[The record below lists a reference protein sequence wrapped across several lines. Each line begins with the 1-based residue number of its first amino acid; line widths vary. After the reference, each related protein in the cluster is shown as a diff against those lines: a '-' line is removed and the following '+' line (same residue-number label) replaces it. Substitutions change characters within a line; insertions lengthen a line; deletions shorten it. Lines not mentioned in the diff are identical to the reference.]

1 MATTIRDRGGRQKI
15 LEGLW
20 LIGIEPTQ
28 LGISPDVDGTAFIDA
43 LHKNGVH
50 DEFIR
55 RAIAA
60 VDWRADDRKPLPMRI
75 ADWLRASGYRED
87 EVARFNDELRKAGGT
102 ESPTEINGI
111 LTRLFNER
119 TAGAVLHKA
128 TGGKG
133 VEGAVWNP
141 FRTDTPPKGVNMKF
155 GGGGILATNLPAG
168 MSYTEPPNPKAYGG
182 ERVRPAQTAGVPTPP
197 PGIGRT
203 PPAAPPGPAT
213 PHQPLAPPKDQKAPG
228 GPGGPAGG
236 GLPAMPDTRPVWQ
249 REGREPTPQEIDDFV
264 HDNFGA
270 DAWFMDVP
278 EIKAE
283 LTQMA
288 RDGITDPAEARR
300 RISATQWYKN
310 TASSARLWH
319 AKERSDPA
327 SAMSDITEQ
336 TDFLQA
342 QADQLGVTVEP
353 ARLRYIAES
362 SLRFGWSPS
371 QINRAIAAEFRY
383 DPKSKVQATKVVEM
397 KEQAKKYLVP
407 LSDEAIQTWATGLM
421 SGQFNQASYDQYLKD
436 TAKSLFPQLVS
447 AIDQGMTVA
456 EYVDPYKQIAAQTL
470 EMNPDTIDFMDPKW
484 RQAFDQ
490 KDDKGNRTIM
500 TLSEWSSKIRTD
512 KTYGYDKTQRGV
524 QEASQFANSLLRK
537 FGAIA

>member
-1 MATTIRDRGGRQKI
+1 MAEHPIKRVSNEAVLQVLRDVYGLQFPPGFDMSGAQNSTFFRRVYDHLSASGQPIPKDLQTNAIRSTKDLEQIAQSPDWDAETKFFQTLKAYNIPEDKWKLIHDEARAEQGRMGPSIREGGKPYSDMALTAAAAKI
-15 LEGLW
+15 LGAD
-20 LIGIEPTQ
+20 
-28 LGISPDVDGTAFIDA
+28 SPV
-43 LHKNGVH
+43 
-50 DEFIR
+50 
-55 RAIAA
+55 
-60 VDWRADDRKPLPMRI
+60 
-75 ADWLRASGYRED
+75 LRAATQRSG
-87 EVARFNDELRKAGGT
+87 L
-102 ESPTEINGI
+102 
-111 LTRLFNER
+111 
-119 TAGAVLHKA
+119 
-128 TGGKG
+128 
-133 VEGAVWNP
+133 
-141 FRTDTPPKGVNMKF
+141 
-155 GGGGILATNLPAG
+155 
-168 MSYTEPPNPKAYGG
+168 
-182 ERVRPAQTAGVPTPP
+182 TPP
-197 PGIGRT
+197 P
-203 PPAAPPGPAT
+203 PPPGMPGGPPLAQPTKPVEEFRAGERAAQNKAPVGSTAPP
-213 PHQPLAPPKDQKAPG
+213 PLAPPAEKKAPG
-228 GPGGPAGG
+228 GGTPPGGGG
-236 GLPAMPDTRPVWQ
+236 GLPPVPDTRPIWQ
-249 REGREPTPQEIDDFV
+249 REGREPTPQEVDDFV
-264 HDNFGA
+264 NDNFGA

-288 RDGITDPAEARR
+288 RDGITDPEEAKR
-300 RISATQWYKN
+300 RISATSWYKN

-327 SAMSDITEQ
+327 SAMADVTEQ
-336 TDFLQA
+336 TDFLQS
-342 QADQLGVTVEP
+342 QADQLGVTIDP

-397 KEQAKKYLVP
+397 KDKAKKFMVP

-421 SGQFNQASYDQYLKD
+421 SGQFNEASYDQYLKD
-436 TAKSLFPQLVS
+436 SAKSLFPQLVA
-447 AIDQGMTVA
+447 AIDSGMTVA
-456 EYVDPYKQIAAQTL
+456 DYVDPYRQIAAQTL

-524 QEASQFANSLLRK
+524 QEASQFATSLLKK